1 MKENL
6 AEKMKMEIGLVTPS
20 APAPALFP
28 ERFKRGV
35 SCLESLGFK
44 IKLGKY
50 VSTQNGLTSA
60 TAMER
65 ASDINGFFA
74 DKDVSL
80 LMASIGGDYSAEIL
94 QFLDWELIQANK
106 KGLIGYSDITI
117 LLLAIG
123 IKAQQVVYYGP
134 TLMTEFSEYPVPP
147 HMSEE
152 AFLKV
157 FDEDRI
163 LEISP
168 CSALLDKGSDW
179 ALPPIERTS
188 SSQVFQK
195 TIRSG
200 CVTGIVMGGCIEALE
215 RIRGTEYFPNF
226 KNAIFIMETVDEEF
240 DEKKW
245 RAIVTDYANMG
256 IFGNVEGIVIGQ
268 KMWNEDEVNRLAVM
282 LLEATK
288 EKEIPIAYGLP
299 FGHISPIA
307 TIPLF
312 AKATLDAD
320 TIKLVYDKPLKYE
333 YVGK

>member
-1 MKENL
+1 MEEKL
-6 AEKMKMEIGLVTPS
+6 AERMKIEIGLITPS
-20 APAPALFP
+20 APAPSLFP

-35 SCLESLGFK
+35 SCLENLGFK
-44 IKLGKY
+44 VKLGKY
-50 VSTQNGLTSA
+50 VSTKNGLTSA

-65 ASDINGFFA
+65 AADINKFFA

-94 QFLDWELIQANK
+94 QYLDWGLIQANK

-123 IKAQQVVYYGP
+123 IKAQQIVYYGP
-134 TLMTEFSEYPVPP
+134 TLMTEFSEYPIPP
-147 HMSEE
+147 QMSEE

-157 FDEDRI
+157 FDENSI

-179 ALPPIERTS
+179 TLPPMERTS
-188 SSQVFQK
+188 SRPVFQK

-200 CVTGIVMGGCIEALE
+200 CVNGIVIGGCIEALE

-245 RAIVTDYANMG
+245 RAIMTDYANMG
-256 IFGNVEGIVIGQ
+256 VFRDVKGIVIGQ

-288 EKEIPIAYGLP
+288 KKKIPIAYGLP

-312 AKATLDAD
+312 VKATLDAD
-320 TIKLVYDKPLKYE
+320 AIKLVYDKPLKYE
-333 YVGK
+333 YSGE